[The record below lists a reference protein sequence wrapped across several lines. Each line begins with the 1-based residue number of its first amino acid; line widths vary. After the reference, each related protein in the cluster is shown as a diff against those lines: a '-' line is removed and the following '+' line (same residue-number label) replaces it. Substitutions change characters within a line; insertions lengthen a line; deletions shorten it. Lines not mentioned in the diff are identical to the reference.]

1 MAQKTKFASAT
12 QRAEVMLITPE
23 LAKEI
28 YATSLGNRTIRKW
41 YVSLLAS
48 AIRRGEW
55 RVTSQGLGFDADGH
69 LIDAHH
75 RILAIIEAGI
85 AVEMLVS
92 FGLRSDA
99 YEVIDTGIIR
109 TYGDR
114 LAVPKKISETL
125 RLAAELI
132 VRSAKPTIDQIRPV
146 ADCGLLDALQS
157 LLDYCSTTRK
167 YHSSAPMKLAA
178 AVSIM
183 SGEDSKFVLEQYR
196 ALCLLDYD
204 RMSDSAKSIAR
215 QAATGKIAA
224 GDTPDAMAR
233 GLRVFDRARAGVTRV
248 QVSEADAQAAVVYIR
263 AVISDAMT
271 KRAA

>member
-69 LIDAHH
+69 IIDAHH
-75 RILAIIEAGI
+75 RILAIIEAGV

-92 FGLRSDA
+92 FGLRADA
-99 YEVIDTGIIR
+99 YEVIDTGITR
-109 TYGDR
+109 NYAD
-114 LAVPKKISETL
+114 LLCLPKKISEPL
-125 RLAAELI
+125 RLATELI
-132 VRSAKPTIDQIRPV
+132 VRNPKPTVDQIKPV
-146 ADCGLLDALQS
+146 ADCGLLAALQS
-157 LLDYCSTTRK
+157 ILEYCNTAQK
-167 YHSSAPMKLAA
+167 YHSSSPMKLAA
-178 AVSIM
+178 AVAIM
-183 SGEDSKFVLEQYR
+183 AGEDSKFVLEQYR

-204 RMSDSAKSIAR
+204 RMSESAKSVAR
-215 QAATGKIAA
+215 QVGTGRIRGSDKW
-224 GDTPDAMAR
+224 DAIAR
-233 GLRVFDRARAGVTRV
+233 GLRVFDQSRAASTRV
-248 QVSEADAQAAVVYIR
+248 SVSVADASAAVAYVK
-263 AVISDAMT
+263 AVVTGAMA
-271 KRAA
+271 KQRI